1 MTLPNFL
8 IIGAA
13 KSGTTALHHYL
24 AQHPQIYTSPL
35 KEAKFFAFENQQVS
49 WKGPGDLDEKLLPVT
64 SLDTYQ
70 KLFSAVTN
78 EIAIGESSPYYLYSP
93 EAPERIQYYIPEVK
107 LIAILRNPIDRAYS
121 SFLHMMRD
129 GREPIKNFAEALREE
144 EKRINDNW
152 AFVWH
157 YRNAGFYYIQLKRY
171 FDRFNHSQIKV
182 YLYDDFEYDPLKVM
196 KDTFLFLG
204 VDETFIPDMSRKYN
218 ASIQPKNKA
227 AVPKNKTLHSILESN
242 LVEYPLKP
250 FMDSKSRKKL
260 IFNLKNKNLK
270 KQELSSQVRLDLI
283 NSFRDD
289 ILNLQELIGRDLSEW
304 LK

>member
-49 WKGPGDLDEKLLPVT
+49 WKGPGDLDEKLLPIT
-64 SLDTYQ
+64 NLDDYRQ
-70 KLFSAVTN
+70 LFSAVAN

-93 EAPERIQYYIPEVK
+93 EAPERIQNYIPEVK

-129 GREPIKNFAEALREE
+129 GREPIKNFAAALREE

-157 YRNAGFYYIQLKRY
+157 YKNAGFYYTQLKRY
-171 FDRFNHSQIKV
+171 FDRFNRGQIKV
-182 YLYDDFEYDPLKVM
+182 YLYDDFEYNPLKVM
-196 KDTFLFLG
+196 QDIFLFLG
-204 VDETFIPDMSRKYN
+204 VDEVFTPDMSRKYN

-227 AVPKNKTLHSILESN
+227 AVPKNKILHSILESS
-242 LVEYPLKP
+242 LVEYPLKT

-270 KQELSSQVRLDLI
+270 KQEISSQVRLDLI

-289 ILNLQELIGRDLSEW
+289 TLNLQELIGQDLSAW
-304 LK
+304 LR